1 MHAVFGAEI
10 TLYNPTN
17 EILQWCR
24 KNLWVTNPEFVSRK
38 RMNKWLGNTP
48 EKLML
53 YKRVDGNI
61 ILPAGLRSSFSKIPF
76 TETHPDRPVSFGKPK
91 SYSTTGA
98 YAYQEPAYKAMANN
112 RYGEILLSPAGSG
125 KTNIMLL
132 SVGLVG
138 QKTLW
143 IADTID
149 LINQAKYRF
158 IQLYGKEGI
167 GTTTGGMIDIGERIT
182 FATLQTLASK
192 SFPLE
197 TISDEFGAL
206 VYDECQGIAGS
217 PTKRTMAQRAL
228 SNLNVRWKAGCTAT
242 YHRADKLEKCIEAY
256 LGNIAYEVPKSATE
270 NTTIAPTIRR
280 IDTSL
285 EHSDEYLDTDG
296 TLMWAKLINY
306 VALNEDRNRQIAYNT
321 EHSEGKSILILSDRK
336 EQLDQ
341 IYDFFEDKRFAKII
355 TGSTAKKARE
365 QGIQDMR
372 DGKLRIMLSTFAMS
386 KKGLDIPR
394 LDTLVLASP
403 NKDYALITQAVGRSQ
418 RVFEGKDKAIVHDY
432 VDSNIRYLNNMYRT
446 RCRHYNKLNARYE

>member
-76 TETHPDRPVSFGKPK
+76 TETYPNVRRWKPQKPK
-91 SYSTTGA
+91 NYSTAGSYSYQAGA
-98 YAYQEPAYKAMANN
+98 TKAMVESK
-112 RYGEILLSPAGSG
+112 YGGTLLAKASAG
-125 KTNIMLL
+125 KTSIALAA
-132 SVGLVG
+132 VG
-138 QKTLW
+138 QLGAKTLW
-143 IADTID
+143 IADTLD
-149 LINQAKYRF
+149 LISQAKNRF
-158 IQLYGKEGI
+158 IQFYGKEGV
-167 GTTTGGMIDIGERIT
+167 GVTTGGKIDIGKKIT
-182 FATLQTLASK
+182 FATLQTLAK
-192 SFPLE
+192 IPLE
-197 TISDEFGAL
+197 NYTNEWECVIVDE
-206 VYDECQGIAGS
+206 VQIVSGS
-217 PTKRTMAQRAL
+217 PTKITMAQQVL
-228 SNLNVRWKAGCTAT
+228 SKLNARLKFGLTAT
-242 YHRADKLEKCIEAY
+242 YHRADNTEKCIWA
-256 LGNIAYEVPKSATE
+256 LIGDIIHEVPASATA
-270 NTTIAPTIRR
+270 NTIITPTIRR